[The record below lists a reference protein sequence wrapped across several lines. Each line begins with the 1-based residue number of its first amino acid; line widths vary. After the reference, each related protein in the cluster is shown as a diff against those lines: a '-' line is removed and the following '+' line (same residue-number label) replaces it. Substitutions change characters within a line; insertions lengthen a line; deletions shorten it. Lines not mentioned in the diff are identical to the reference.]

1 MGNLLTGSKPA
12 RRRLRAPDP
21 FSVVNG
27 LFLAAVAAAV
37 LFPFLLAVG
46 SSFSDELA
54 LIHEGFRV
62 IPRKFSTQAYAY
74 LFLDSTWVLRSY
86 AVTIVVTSAGTLLA
100 MGATSMAAYTLSR
113 RKVRYRNA
121 ISFAIFFTLIFHAGI
136 VPFFVM
142 VRQVYGLKN
151 NLWALILPPLLNP
164 IFIYIVR
171 NYFYTIPDS
180 LWDSAMMDGAGEF
193 RIFAQI
199 VVPVSVPAIAS
210 VSLFY
215 ALFYWNDWWHALLFV
230 ENPNL
235 SPLQYQLFKII
246 SQVEFQIKSENAE
259 SLGMGLAFPVET
271 TKLAA
276 TVVTIGPIV
285 LLYPYVQKY
294 FIKGILLGS
303 IKG

>member
-1 MGNLLTGSKPA
+1 MRTPSDPTGRTNLFGVLN
-12 RRRLRAPDP
+12 
-21 FSVVNG
+21 F
-27 LFLAAVAAAV
+27 LFLSAVAVAFF
-37 LFPFLLAVG
+37 FPFLLAVG
-46 SSFSDELA
+46 SSFSDELT
-54 LIHEGFRV
+54 LIRGGFRL
-62 IPRKFSTQAYAY
+62 IPRKFSTYAY
-74 LFLDSTWVLRSY
+74 RFLFTDSSWILRSY
-86 AVTIVVTSAGTLLA
+86 LVTIVVTASGTALA
-100 MGATSMAAYTLSR
+100 MVVTSMVAYTLSR
-113 RKVRYRNA
+113 RKVRYRNV
-121 ISFAIFFTLIFHAGI
+121 ISFIIFFTMIFHAGI

-151 NLWALILPPLLNP
+151 NLWALILPPLMNP
-164 IFIYIVR
+164 IFMYIIR
-171 NYFYTIPDS
+171 NYFYTIPES
-180 LWDSAMMDGAGEF
+180 LWDSAMIDGSGEL

-199 VVPVSVPAIAS
+199 VLPVSIPAIAS
-210 VSLFY
+210 ISLFY

-230 ENPNL
+230 EDPNL
-235 SPLQYQLFKII
+235 APLQYQLFKIV
-246 SQVEFQIKSENAE
+246 SEAEYQVEAADSE